1 MAWASLGGLFGC
13 ALLSLVLGSGSVDF
27 GAPPAS
33 FYPRFN
39 PFFFLCTHHG
49 ELEGAGVA
57 EGGGEVLLTLQI
69 TGNPTDYTPGQEY
82 QVTISTSVSF
92 DGLLVT
98 GLYTSTPVQSA
109 PIPAPAAFGFGMMPD
124 RQFAGTQFVC
134 SVVASHVSHQ
144 PSTSFS
150 FVWIAPPPG
159 TGCVNFFWDL
169 HMELHGKH
177 VVLRDDFDSNLQAE
191 LDPSIWSECSNCEV
205 GEQCGVLMHGR
216 ALTFCEPFGERRL
229 TTVALNTS
237 TASVLQFALGKF
249 EISTGISKEKT

>member
-1 MAWASLGGLFGC
+1 SVLPILFC
-13 ALLSLVLGSGSVDF
+13 TPLILCVLLGSVDF

-33 FYPRFN
+33 FFPRFN

-69 TGNPTDYTPGQEY
+69 TGSPTAYTPGQEY

-109 PIPAPAAFGFGMMPD
+109 PIPAPAAFGFGVMPD

-159 TGCVNFFWDL
+159 TGCVNFLATATHRGQIIFKDAL
-169 HMELHGKH
+169 AQQLCEQGVELHGKH

-229 TTVALNTS
+229 VNTTLNQTPP
-237 TASVLQFALGKF
+237 TL
-249 EISTGISKEKT
+249 